1 MGSRAM
7 RWTTAAVVLAVVLA
21 VGPAA
26 PAAEPIGPAKK
37 VKAVILT
44 GGHGYDQKA
53 FAEMLKA
60 LEGVEAT
67 HVALKDHSEIFE
79 DVSDWPYDVIVLYNM
94 TQKISPKRQKNFLG
108 LLEKGVGLVVLHH
121 ALGAW
126 QNWPE
131 FARIVGGK
139 FLLKPAVIDGVQYGK
154 SGWKHGVDYTVHI
167 ADPKHPITRGM
178 SDFTIHDETYCRYWV
193 SPKVHVLLTTDE
205 PSSGRQIGWTNTWGR
220 ARICYLLNGHD
231 GKVYANPNYRR
242 LVARAI
248 LWAAGRL
255 N

>member
-7 RWTTAAVVLAVVLA
+7 RWATAAVVLAVVLA

-26 PAAEPIGPAKK
+26 PAAEPTGPAKK
-37 VKAVILT
+37 VKAVVLT

-79 DVSDWPYDVIVLYNM
+79 DVSDWPYNVIVLYNM
-94 TQKISPKRQKNFLG
+94 TQRISPKRQKNFLG

-126 QNWPE
+126 QEWPE
-131 FARIVGGK
+131 FA
-139 FLLKPAVIDGVQYGK
+139 
-154 SGWKHGVDYTVHI
+154 HGVDYTVHI

-193 SPKVHVLLTTDE
+193 SPDVHVILTTEE
-205 PSSGRQIGWTNTWGR
+205 PSSGRQIGWTRTWKR
-220 ARICYLLNGHD
+220 ARICYLINGHD
-231 GKVYANPNYRR
+231 GKAYGNPNYRR
-242 LVARAI
+242 LVTRAI